1 MNRYQYYFTK
11 NKVICVSHYAGR
23 TVRGVAK
30 CAPND
35 EFNEEFGKTLA
46 RLRCDVKVA
55 ELRYKRADALLVEA
69 DRQFDEAD
77 ALLAKREDYF
87 QDSESALDDACI
99 ALEDFLSGQTE

>member
-11 NKVICVSHYAGR
+11 NKVICISHYAGR

-55 ELRYKRADALLVEA
+55 ELRYKRADALLTEA
-69 DRQFDEAD
+69 DRQFDEVD

-87 QDSESALDDACI
+87 QDSESALDDACD
-99 ALEDFLSGQTE
+99 ALNDFLSDQG